1 MISGSAACRITN
13 SKKWY
18 RSEWYTP
25 GKKRKGSA
33 SMLMS
38 VALHQSRISSS
49 HAYGLPRWN
58 VIFRSNWLIQFIMPE
73 VKLAIRVFYLGL
85 LQYLIYLELRFPEGK
100 KKVQIFDVQ
109 SPWFYFPTYFQ
120 CFRSNP
126 GFQALQKST
135 FPLSHTLSSRI
146 WIMII
151 KHVSSI
157 LI

>member
-1 MISGSAACRITN
+1 MIQVGMIYPWEEEERLGQYVNVRCPS
-13 SKKWY
+13 
-18 RSEWYTP
+18 
-25 GKKRKGSA
+25 
-33 SMLMS
+33 S
-38 VALHQSRISSS
+38 VTHQFI

-135 FPLSHTLSSRI
+135 LPLSHTLSSRI

>member
-1 MISGSAACRITN
+1 MISGSAACRIAN

-49 HAYGLPRWN
+49 HAYRLPRWN

-100 KKVQIFDVQ
+100 KKYKFLMYKVLDFISLLIFSALDQTQAFRHSRKVLYHWATPSVQEFEL
-109 SPWFYFPTYFQ
+109 W
-120 CFRSNP
+120 
-126 GFQALQKST
+126 
-135 FPLSHTLSSRI
+135 
-146 WIMII
+146 
-151 KHVSSI
+151 
-157 LI
+157 